1 MQSTVSATCSL
12 CLRIDQ
18 WSLTWVRAA
27 TLYTGPVQAA
37 IHALKYSGEKELAYV
52 LACYLTA
59 TFQQPPWSTLE
70 ATIDFAIPV
79 PLHAKRLHERGYN
92 QAALIAEAFGQRSQL
107 PVETSILLR
116 TRHSHSQVHLQFDER
131 QANVKNAFETTQ
143 DLSGKRVLLVDDV
156 YTTGATLN
164 ECAQALRNAG
174 AIDVFGLTLAM
185 PAG

>member
-1 MQSTVSATCSL
+1 MQSMDSATCTL
-12 CLRIDQ
+12 CLRIDN
-18 WSLTWVRAA
+18 WTLTWVRAA
-27 TLYTGPVQAA
+27 TLYTGPIQAA
-37 IHALKYSGEKELAYV
+37 IHALKYNGEKELAYV
-52 LACYLTA
+52 LARYLTA
-59 TFQQPPWSTLE
+59 AFQQPPWCNLE

-79 PLHAKRLHERGYN
+79 PLHAERLHERGYN

-107 PVETSILLR
+107 SVETSILLR
-116 TRHSHSQVHLQFDER
+116 TRYSQSQVHLQFDER
-131 QANVKNAFETTQ
+131 QANVKNAFEATQ
-143 DLSGKRVLLVDDV
+143 DLSGKRVLLIDDV